1 MNTRQPLNNDGTLA
15 LHSLERIAERR
26 NWLLYPAAS
35 GASYFR
41 SFLNA
46 RHPDLADR
54 VCGLSDRDSNK
65 WGLSQ
70 EGLTVIPPERIAAS
84 DADIIIVCSSGGY
97 DAIHDELRAA
107 LGPHL
112 PIVLH
117 DNIREYIDWEAEKS
131 RLARLAWERNA
142 PVPDISGHGKFFQ
155 SLPFAP
161 GAYPVSSK
169 GALTYRHLEHLRLP
183 ERLDGKSVLDLGASD
198 CFYGME
204 ALARGAS
211 ELACLESFYWREKD
225 GIAKNELVRRHFGME
240 YQRLDLDANEIT
252 HSDAGCYDLVFCL
265 GLYYHLRDPFRLLRN
280 LREITRERLYI
291 SGRTVVLD
299 APDPFHGS
307 TQRAS
312 ISMLS
317 GRGFGKW
324 TPNLRCLLDMLH
336 IAGFE
341 HTEVTFDFCPAGSM
355 IATTAVQAW

>member
-1 MNTRQPLNNDGTLA
+1 MNRQPTNPDGTVA
-15 LHSLERIAERR
+15 LTSLDELSQER

-41 SFLNA
+41 SFLKE
-46 RHPDLADR
+46 RHPDLAGR
-54 VCGLSDRDSNK
+54 AFALSDRDPNK
-65 WGLSQ
+65 WGLRQ
-70 EGLTVIPPERIAAS
+70 EGLDVIPPDRIAAS
-84 DADIIIVCSSGGY
+84 GADRIIVCASGGF
-97 DAIHDELRAA
+97 DAIHDELRDR
-107 LGPHL
+107 LGPDL

-131 RLARLAWERNA
+131 ALARLVRERNLTA
-142 PVPDISGHGKFFQ
+142 PDISGHGKFFQ

-169 GALTYRHLEHLRLP
+169 GALTYRHLEHLALP
-183 ERLDGKSVLDLGASD
+183 ERLDGKTVLDLGASD

-204 ALARGAS
+204 ALARGAAS
-211 ELACLESFYWREKD
+211 LSCLESFYWREE
-225 GIAKNELVRRHFGME
+225 GGMAKNELVRRHFGME
-240 YQRLDLDANEIT
+240 YERLDLDANEIT
-252 HSDAGCYDLVFCL
+252 HGDVGSYDLVFCL
-265 GLYYHLRDPFRLLRN
+265 GLFYHLRDPFRLLRN
-280 LREITRERLYI
+280 LREITRERLFI

-299 APDPFHGS
+299 APDPFHGT

-324 TPNLRCLLDMLH
+324 TPNLRCLLDMLR
-336 IAGFE
+336 IAGFRN
-341 HTEVTFDFCPAGSM
+341 TEVTFDFCPAGSM